1 MLKVLLLRK
10 KIDAAKMALED
21 LRAKD
26 ADFAKR
32 EAELEAAIE
41 EAAAAEDEDAAEA
54 QKAVEEEVEKFDQE
68 KADHEEAK
76 KSLTDEITEL
86 ENDLATEEASQETAP
101 AQDPEPEK
109 EERKVKTMS
118 VTRNKFFAGKD
129 VTAMFEREDVKAYLA
144 EIRSCIKNKRELTNV
159 GLTIPEV
166 FVGLIKENVENYSK
180 LYKHVNVQPIAGK
193 AREIVQ
199 GTVAEAIWTECCAVL
214 NELSLAFNDV
224 EIDCYKVAGYYKV
237 CNAVLEDNDVDLA
250 TKLLEA
256 LSQAIGLAV
265 DKAILYGR
273 NSASAQKM
281 PLGILSRLAQTSEP
295 GNYSPT
301 ARPWVDLHTS
311 NIKSISAGLT
321 GAALIK
327 QIVLAS
333 GAAKSNYSRGSKVW
347 VMNESTYTK
356 LMAETVSVD
365 ANGQIVTGVAGT
377 MPVVGGVIEVLNFIP
392 DNTIIGGYFDLYLLG
407 ERAGAKFAQSEHVFF
422 IQDQTAFKGTA
433 RYDGQPVIAEAFVAI
448 GLEGTTPDATQV
460 AFAPDEANVVKGII
474 LSASAVTVEEST
486 VSAGGNM
493 VYFQDTNGW
502 GTVKIHYWGGATP
515 TTWPG
520 ESMTKV
526 AGTTDIYSYELY
538 IPMGYSFRYAVTQ
551 EDFEK
556 LPQELKDE
564 ALVRAA
570 DRLR

>member
-10 KIDAAKMALED
+10 KIDAAKKALEE

-32 EAELEAAIE
+32 EAELEQAIN
-41 EAAAAEDEDAAEA
+41 EAAEAEGEDAAEA

-68 KADHEEAK
+68 KEEHEAAK
-76 KSLTDEITEL
+76 KSLEDELTEL
-86 ENDLATEEASQETAP
+86 EAGLEAEEA
-101 AQDPEPEK
+101 AQDTSEAPKPQPQVEERK
-109 EERKVKTMS
+109 EERMI
-118 VTRNKFFAGKD
+118 TRNKFFRGVD
-129 VTAMFEREDVKAYLA
+129 VDAMFQRDDVKAYLS
-144 EIRSCIKNKRELTNV
+144 EIRSCIANKRELTNV

-214 NELSLAFNDV
+214 NELNLAFNDV

-237 CNAVLEDNDVDLA
+237 CNAVLEDNDVQLA

-281 PLGILSRLAQTSEP
+281 PLGIVSRLAQTSEP
-295 GNYSPT
+295 ANYPAT

-311 NIKSISAGLT
+311 NIISLSAGLT
-321 GAALIK
+321 GAGLFK

-333 GAAKSNYSRGSKVW
+333 GAAKGKYSRGGKVW

-356 LMAETVSVD
+356 LMAETVSVN
-365 ANGQIVTGVAGT
+365 ANGQIVSGVAGT
-377 MPVVGGVIEVLNFIP
+377 MPVVGGVIEVLDFVP
-392 DNTIIGGYFDLYLLG
+392 DNTIIGGYFDLYMLG
-407 ERAGAKFAQSEHVFF
+407 ERGGAQFAQSEHVFF

-448 GLEGTTPDATQV
+448 GLEATTPAASSV
-460 AFAPDEANVVKGII
+460 AFAPDEANTVKAIALNVNAVTIDLSEDDEFQMQAVTMPIDAPITWSSSAETYATVDQNGLITGKAAGSATI
-474 LSASAVTVEEST
+474 TAVSGSASASVAVTV
-486 VSAGGNM
+486 
-493 VYFQDTNGW
+493 
-502 GTVKIHYWGGATP
+502 
-515 TTWPG
+515 TT
-520 ESMTKV
+520 
-526 AGTTDIYSYELY
+526 
-538 IPMGYSFRYAVTQ
+538 
-551 EDFEK
+551 
-556 LPQELKDE
+556 
-564 ALVRAA
+564 
-570 DRLR
+570 

>member
-10 KIDAAKMALED
+10 KIDAAKKALED

-26 ADFAKR
+26 VDFAKR

-41 EAAAAEDEDAAEA
+41 EAAAAEGEDAAEA

-68 KADHEEAK
+68 KAEHEEAK

-86 ENDLATEEASQETAP
+86 ENDLATEEASQETVP
-101 AQDPEPEK
+101 AQNPEPEK

-273 NSASAQKM
+273 NSASTQKM
-281 PLGILSRLAQTSEP
+281 PLGIVSRLAQTSEP
-295 GNYSPT
+295 SNYPTT

-311 NIKSISAGLT
+311 NIISLSAGLT
-321 GAALIK
+321 GAALFK
-327 QIVLAS
+327 QLVLAS
-333 GAAKSNYSRGSKVW
+333 GKAKSNYSRGEKVW
-347 VMNESTYTK
+347 VMNETTYTK
-356 LMAETVSVD
+356 LVAETVSVD
-365 ANGQIVTGVAGT
+365 ANGRVVTGVAGT
-377 MPVVGGVIEVLNFIP
+377 MPVIGGVIEVLNFIP
-392 DNTIIGGYFDLYLLG
+392 DNTIIGGYFDLYMLG
-407 ERAGAKFAQSEHVFF
+407 ERAGAQFAQSEHVFF

-448 GLEGTTPDATQV
+448 GLEATTPAANAV
-460 AFAPDEANVVKGII
+460 AFAPDTANVVTGIVLNADAVTVDVDETFQLIAKTLPIDGDVTFTSSDDTKATVSSKGLITGKASGSATI
-474 LSASAVTVEEST
+474 TAVSGSASASVAVTV
-486 VSAGGNM
+486 
-493 VYFQDTNGW
+493 
-502 GTVKIHYWGGATP
+502 
-515 TTWPG
+515 TT
-520 ESMTKV
+520 
-526 AGTTDIYSYELY
+526 
-538 IPMGYSFRYAVTQ
+538 
-551 EDFEK
+551 
-556 LPQELKDE
+556 
-564 ALVRAA
+564 
-570 DRLR
+570 

>member
-10 KIDAAKMALED
+10 KIDAAKKALEE

-32 EAELEAAIE
+32 EAELEQAIN
-41 EAAAAEDEDAAEA
+41 EAAEAEGEDAAEA

-68 KADHEEAK
+68 KEEHEAAK
-76 KSLTDEITEL
+76 KSLKDELTEL
-86 ENDLATEEASQETAP
+86 EAGLEAEEA
-101 AQDPEPEK
+101 AQDTSEAPKPQPQVEERK
-109 EERKVKTMS
+109 EERMI
-118 VTRNKFFAGKD
+118 TRNKFFRGVD
-129 VTAMFEREDVKAYLA
+129 VDAMFQRDDVKAYLS
-144 EIRSCIKNKRELTNV
+144 EIRSCIANKRELTNV

-214 NELSLAFNDV
+214 NELNLAFNDV

-237 CNAVLEDNDVDLA
+237 CNAVLEDNDVQLA

-281 PLGILSRLAQTSEP
+281 PLGIVSRLAQTSEP
-295 GNYSPT
+295 ANYPAT

-311 NIKSISAGLT
+311 NIISLSAGLT
-321 GAALIK
+321 GAGLFK

-333 GAAKSNYSRGSKVW
+333 GAAKGKYSRGGKVW
-347 VMNESTYTK
+347 VMNETTYTK
-356 LMAETVSVD
+356 LMAETVSVN
-365 ANGQIVTGVAGT
+365 ANGQIVSGVAGT
-377 MPVVGGVIEVLNFIP
+377 MPVVGGVIEVLDFIP
-392 DNTIIGGYFDLYLLG
+392 DNTIIGGYFDLYMLG
-407 ERAGAKFAQSEHVFF
+407 ERAGAQFAQSEHVFF

-448 GLEGTTPDATQV
+448 GLEATTPAASSV
-460 AFAPDEANVVKGII
+460 AFAPDEANTVKAIALNVNAVTIDLSEDDEFQMQAVTMPIDAPITWSSSAETYATVDQNGLITGKAAGSATI
-474 LSASAVTVEEST
+474 TAVSGSASASVAVTV
-486 VSAGGNM
+486 
-493 VYFQDTNGW
+493 
-502 GTVKIHYWGGATP
+502 
-515 TTWPG
+515 TT
-520 ESMTKV
+520 
-526 AGTTDIYSYELY
+526 
-538 IPMGYSFRYAVTQ
+538 
-551 EDFEK
+551 
-556 LPQELKDE
+556 
-564 ALVRAA
+564 
-570 DRLR
+570 

>member
-10 KIDAAKMALED
+10 KIDAAKKALED

-41 EAAAAEDEDAAEA
+41 EAAAAEGEDAAEA

-101 AQDPEPEK
+101 AENSAPQE

-118 VTRNKFFAGKD
+118 VTRNKFFKGKD

-180 LYKHVNVQPIAGK
+180 LYKHVNVQTIAGK

-273 NSASAQKM
+273 NSASTQKM
-281 PLGILSRLAQTSEP
+281 PLGIVSRLAQTSEP
-295 GNYSPT
+295 SNYPTT

-311 NIKSISAGLT
+311 NIISLSAGLT
-321 GAALIK
+321 GAALFK
-327 QIVLAS
+327 QLVLAS
-333 GAAKSNYSRGSKVW
+333 GKAKSNYSRGEKVW
-347 VMNESTYTK
+347 VMNETTYTK
-356 LMAETVSVD
+356 LVAETVSVD
-365 ANGQIVTGVAGT
+365 ANGRVVTGVAGT
-377 MPVVGGVIEVLNFIP
+377 MPVIGGVIEVLNFIP
-392 DNTIIGGYFDLYLLG
+392 DNTIIGGYFDLYMLG
-407 ERAGAKFAQSEHVFF
+407 ERAGAQFAQSEHVFF

-448 GLEGTTPDATQV
+448 GLEATTPAANAV
-460 AFAPDEANVVKGII
+460 AFAPDEANTVKAIALNVNAVTIDLSEDDEFQIQAVTMPIDAPITWSSSAETYATVDQNGLITGKASGSATI
-474 LSASAVTVEEST
+474 TAVSGSASASVAVTV
-486 VSAGGNM
+486 
-493 VYFQDTNGW
+493 
-502 GTVKIHYWGGATP
+502 
-515 TTWPG
+515 TT
-520 ESMTKV
+520 
-526 AGTTDIYSYELY
+526 
-538 IPMGYSFRYAVTQ
+538 
-551 EDFEK
+551 
-556 LPQELKDE
+556 
-564 ALVRAA
+564 
-570 DRLR
+570 